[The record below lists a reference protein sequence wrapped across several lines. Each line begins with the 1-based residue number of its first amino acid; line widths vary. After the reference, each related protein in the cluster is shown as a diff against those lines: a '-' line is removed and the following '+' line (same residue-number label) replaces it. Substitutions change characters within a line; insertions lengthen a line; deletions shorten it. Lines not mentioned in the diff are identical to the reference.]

1 MKAILKASS
10 GGVILLMIQ
19 AYVSAG
25 NFLSINQLRI
35 ALLQLCSDTLSL
47 EFAYF

>member
-10 GGVILLMIQ
+10 GTVIPLMIQ
-19 AYVSAG
+19 AYVSG
-25 NFLSINQLRI
+25 NFLSINQLQI
-35 ALLQLCSDTLSL
+35 ALLQLCSDNLSL